1 MKTFSKLYDP
11 RGISGLCI
19 LVMCFAHGV
28 YARTLPPTLNEF
40 MVVLP
45 GGTFEQGSP
54 DSEPRHQDR
63 EGPVHKVH
71 LQTFAL
77 GRFEVTVAQFRTF
90 VEQTGYL
97 TDAERDVP
105 AFGQAAPGCFS
116 HQQAGKPSAGWVAGR
131 SWRDPGFAQ
140 ADTHP
145 VVCVSWNDA
154 SAYVAWLRDQTGL
167 NYRLPTESE
176 FEYAQRAG
184 KRTPYAWPDDSELC
198 VRANHG
204 DKSLRSV
211 LPDLKSETTSCNDG
225 HAFSAPVGNYEPNA
239 FGLHD
244 IVGNVS
250 EWTEDC
256 WHETYQ
262 DAPSD
267 GRSWE
272 ASAKAECR
280 GRVLRGGDFMSPTAQ
295 LRSANRTWIPESFRT
310 YHVGFRVAL
319 EQ

>member
-1 MKTFSKLYDP
+1 MKTPSKRYALCL
-11 RGISGLCI
+11 IAGLCI
-19 LVMCFAHGV
+19 VVMCFAYGV
-28 YARTLPPTLNEF
+28 TAQTLPPTLKES

-45 GGTFEQGSP
+45 GGIFNQGSP
-54 DSEPRHQDR
+54 HNEAGYQDR
-63 EGPVHKVH
+63 EGPVREVH
-71 LQTFAL
+71 LQPFAL
-77 GRFEVTVAQFRTF
+77 TRFEVTVAEFRSF
-90 VEQTGYL
+90 VEETGYL
-97 TDAERDVP
+97 TDAERDIP
-105 AFGQAAPGCFS
+105 AFDQPAQGCFS
-116 HQQAGKPSAGWVAGR
+116 HQRPGEPSADWVAGR

-154 SAYVAWLRDQTGL
+154 SAYVAWLREQTGL

-184 KRTPYAWPDDSELC
+184 TRTPHTWPVDGQLC

-204 DKSLRSV
+204 DESLRSV
-211 LPDLKSETTSCNDG
+211 IPDWESETTSCSDG
-225 HAFSAPVGNYEPNA
+225 HAFSAPVGSYEINA

-244 IVGNVS
+244 MVGNVS
-250 EWTEDC
+250 EWTGDC

-272 ASAKAECR
+272 SSPTTECR
-280 GRVLRGGDFMSPTAQ
+280 GRVLRGGDFMSSTSQ

-319 EQ
+319 DQ